1 MFYRMFVVQWK
12 TDRILHLLE
21 NPNGLETQRSNPERD
36 LLLRSGRNIET
47 LQAASGYHLVAS
59 PDENTLYCD
68 VCVTNFTGELLK
80 RVRLLE
86 PLDIRS
92 KSVPP
97 SQPKTS
103 CHPGTGR

>member
-47 LQAASGYHLVAS
+47 LQAASSYHLVAS

-68 VCVTNFTGELLK
+68 VCITNFTGELLK
-80 RVRLLE
+80 LQTVGTFRYPFQIGSTISTKDVL
-86 PLDIRS
+86 
-92 KSVPP
+92 P
-97 SQPKTS
+97 S
-103 CHPGTGR
+103 R